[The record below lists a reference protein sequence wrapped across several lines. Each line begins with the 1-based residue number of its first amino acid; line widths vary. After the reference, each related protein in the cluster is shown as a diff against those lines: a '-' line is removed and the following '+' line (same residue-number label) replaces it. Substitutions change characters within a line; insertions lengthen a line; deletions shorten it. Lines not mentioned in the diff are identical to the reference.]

1 MKASGQDGGLLA
13 VMRLPGGLGIDEY
26 MTKPEAAALMAERP
40 WRRPWLGDQLWFHN
54 LRFQKS
60 LVVG

>member
-1 MKASGQDGGLLA
+1 MGLLGGLS
-13 VMRLPGGLGIDEY
+13 IDEY
-26 MTKPEAAALMAERP
+26 MIKPEAKALMADRP
-40 WRRPWLGDQLWFHN
+40 WRRSWLGDQLGFHN